1 MLSFRMNMYN
11 NYNKQT
17 SQQTSLQT
25 SQQTN
30 QQTNQQTLRMGS
42 TTRRVCAALY
52 VQGNKTCNTCGSKK
66 K

>member
-1 MLSFRMNMYN
+1 MSSFRMNMNFGN
-11 NYNKQT
+11 NQQT
-17 SQQTSLQT
+17 SQQT

-52 VQGNKTCNTCGSKK
+52 VQGNKTCNTCGSKRK
-66 K
+66 

>member
-1 MLSFRMNMYN
+1 MNMYN

-17 SQQTSLQT
+17 SQQTS
-25 SQQTN
+25 

>member
-1 MLSFRMNMYN
+1 MSTFKMNMNFGYN
-11 NYNKQT
+11 QQT
-17 SQQTSLQT
+17 SQQTTQQT
-25 SQQTN
+25 S

-42 TTRRVCAALY
+42 TTKRVCAALY

>member
-1 MLSFRMNMYN
+1 MSSFRMNMNFGN
-11 NYNKQT
+11 NQ
-17 SQQTSLQT
+17 QT

-52 VQGNKTCNTCGSKK
+52 VQGNKTCNTCGSKRK
-66 K
+66 

>member
-17 SQQTSLQT
+17 SQQTS
-25 SQQTN
+25 

>member
-1 MLSFRMNMYN
+1 MSSFKIYMNFGN
-11 NYNKQT
+11 
-17 SQQTSLQT
+17 
-25 SQQTN
+25 N
-30 QQTNQQTLRMGS
+30 QQTTRQTTQQMTQQTLRMGS

>member
-1 MLSFRMNMYN
+1 MSSFKMNMNFGYN
-11 NYNKQT
+11 QQTNQQT
-17 SQQTSLQT
+17 SQQTS
-25 SQQTN
+25 
-30 QQTNQQTLRMGS
+30 QQTLRMGS